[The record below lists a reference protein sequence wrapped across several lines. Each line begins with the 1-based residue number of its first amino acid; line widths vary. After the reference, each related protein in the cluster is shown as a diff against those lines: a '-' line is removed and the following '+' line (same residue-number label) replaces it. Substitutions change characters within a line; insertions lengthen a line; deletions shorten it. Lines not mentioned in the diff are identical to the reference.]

1 MYGEVL
7 QVVLEAMESEYG
19 IFGYIDEDGSLVCP
33 SITRDVWDLC
43 QIPDKDIVFPREKW
57 GGIWGNALIRK
68 KTLYS
73 NEPFS
78 VPGGH
83 IQIQRVLD
91 APIILHGEA
100 IGNLLVGNKKTDYDE
115 NDRKMLE
122 TIADRIAP
130 ILNAR
135 LRRDRQEKE
144 KSLAEDRIS
153 HINAV
158 LHALRNVNHS

>member
-1 MYGEVL
+1 
-7 QVVLEAMESEYG
+7 MEKP
-19 IFGYIDEDGSLVCP
+19 L
-33 SITRDVWDLC
+33 R
-43 QIPDKDIVFPREKW
+43 
-57 GGIWGNALIRK
+57 
-68 KTLYS
+68 
-73 NEPFS
+73 
-78 VPGGH
+78 
-83 IQIQRVLD
+83 
-91 APIILHGEA
+91 
-100 IGNLLVGNKKTDYDE
+100 NLLVGNKKTDYDE